1 MSILQK
7 ICQRKFLIY
16 VDVAGMQKCLYLLS
30 FSTFATAQL
39 FQMTALNKLQEFAPK
54 AKRNI
59 NLHSL
64 QRVFSKNESF
74 QMCFWLASLN
84 GIYPFISPHRP
95 HCPHCSWIRIETQ
108 PTITC
113 LLGGNAIVCCGS
125 TSEGILKLKQH
136 SESTSH
142 FWLSGSII
150 LPPGAW
156 EPKIHIICHIDVLS
170 GFHGQKWQPNK
181 ATGPHEFFHR
191 RELLQYLDYQGYRCQ
206 GLSL

>member
-1 MSILQK
+1 MSPGCRYAFISFLFLLLQLRSCSK
-7 ICQRKFLIY
+7 WRHWTSCKSLHERQRETSICTRYRGSFPKMKVF
-16 VDVAGMQKCLYLLS
+16 KC
-30 FSTFATAQL
+30 TVGW
-39 FQMTALNKLQEFAPK
+39 P
-54 AKRNI
+54 
-59 NLHSL
+59 
-64 QRVFSKNESF
+64 
-74 QMCFWLASLN
+74 LASLN

-95 HCPHCSWIRIETQ
+95 HCPHSSWIRIETQ

-150 LPPGAW
+150 LPPGPW
-156 EPKIHIICHIDVLS
+156 EPKILIICHIDVLS

>member
-1 MSILQK
+1 MSPGCRNAFISFLFLLLQLRSCSKWRHWTSCKSLHERQRETSICTRYRGSFPKMKVFKCAFGWRLWMGSILS
-7 ICQRKFLIY
+7 FHLI
-16 VDVAGMQKCLYLLS
+16 AS
-30 FSTFATAQL
+30 I
-39 FQMTALNKLQEFAPK
+39 API
-54 AKRNI
+54 A
-59 NLHSL
+59 
-64 QRVFSKNESF
+64 
-74 QMCFWLASLN
+74 
-84 GIYPFISPHRP
+84 P
-95 HCPHCSWIRIETQ
+95 WIRIETQ

-142 FWLSGSII
+142 FWLSGRII